1 MIHTFLTLIVMIVLE
16 PIGYVH
22 NACRVSQSPELIKK
36 EVSEIDILPEYAE
49 GLQDV
54 EQCDYLDLVFSFHQ
68 EKQTELKSRIRSG
81 EVRGVFAS
89 RSPRRPN
96 HLGVTTVK
104 LLRREGNKLYV
115 EGADALD
122 GSPVVD
128 LKYCD
133 TSVFDQQDVHN
144 AIRLDSPRV
153 DIVRY
158 IMDGNTRE
166 LTLKAAQLHG
176 HVCPGLAL
184 GVMGAVK
191 AMQQLYARGDDSRD
205 YSLVM
210 EMQNCPVDGV
220 MFVTGCT
227 PGTHRMTIQGNPEN
241 MRFFLTNK
249 EGKGW
254 KVTLKNSN
262 REYMNEQI
270 PENLSPAEKGMA
282 VLRLDFDRL
291 FEMEEIE

>member
-1 MIHTFLTLIVMIVLE
+1 MMYTFLTLVVMIVLE

-22 NACRVSQSPELIKK
+22 NACRISQSPELIKR

-49 GLQDV
+49 GLQDI
-54 EQCDYLDLVFSFHQ
+54 EKCDYLDLVFSFHQ
-68 EKQTELKSRIRSG
+68 EKRTELTSRIRSG

-104 LLRREGNKLYV
+104 LLRREDNKLYV

-133 TSVFDQQDVHN
+133 TSVFDQQDIHN
-144 AIRLDSPRV
+144 TIRLDSPRV
-153 DIVRY
+153 DIVRN
-158 IMDGNTRE
+158 IVDNNTQE
-166 LTLKAAQLHG
+166 LMLKAAQLHG

-184 GVMGAVK
+184 GIMGGVKVMNE
-191 AMQQLYARGDDSRD
+191 LYVRGDDPRD
-205 YSLVM
+205 YKLTM

-227 PGTHRMTIQGNPEN
+227 PGTHRMTMEGNPEN
-241 MRFFLTNK
+241 MRFSLVNK
-249 EGKGW
+249 DGKGW
-254 KVTLKNSN
+254 RVTLKNSN
-262 REYMNEQI
+262 REYINEQL
-270 PENLSPAEKGMA
+270 PANLSPAEKGMV
-282 VLRLDFDRL
+282 VLRLNFDKL
-291 FEMEEIE
+291 FDIEEIE